1 MKLSIVIPATG
12 SQAEIDDTLV
22 SVLENRPTDCEILL
36 SHPVGYVDPYQ
47 LDDEVRLISS
57 SRSDSVSLLNAGIS
71 MAQGRI
77 IHTLCPGTRVRAGWC
92 KHATHV
98 FDDDASVAAVA
109 PSVYLSPAKRPVR
122 GVTYHVGA
130 GKRLVRHE
138 NQTVLAPVLAS
149 GFYLRRVMQF
159 MHGFDARFQA
169 WADIEL
175 GLRMASAKYRCVAD
189 ERLQIQVSPASFQQ
203 PLNGFRA
210 GQIRGSLFQRAKA
223 FGFASSQ
230 GLSLWS
236 EPFRNGWGTSM
247 FTGFVGRLVCP
258 PMELVREQGL
268 ESTTDEIASRQA
280 A

>member
-22 SVLENRPTDCEILL
+22 SVLESRPDDCEILL
-36 SHPVGYVDPYQ
+36 SHPVGYLDPYQ
-47 LDDEVRLISS
+47 LDDEVRLIAS

-71 MAQGRI
+71 MAQGHI

-92 KHATHV
+92 RHATHV
-98 FDDDASVAAVA
+98 FDHDASVAAVA

-138 NQTVLAPVLAS
+138 NQTVLAPLLAA
-149 GFYLRRVMQF
+149 GFYLRRAIQF
-159 MHGFDARFQA
+159 MHGFDARFQT

-175 GLRMASAKYRCVAD
+175 GLRMASAKYRCIAD
-189 ERLQIQVSPASFQQ
+189 ERLQIQVSPANFPQ

-210 GQIRGSLFQRAKA
+210 GQIRGSLFQQAKA

-230 GLSLWS
+230 GLSLLS
-236 EPFRNGWGTSM
+236 EPFRNGWGLSM
-247 FTGFVGRLVCP
+247 FTGFVGRLACP
-258 PMELVREQGL
+258 TMELIPEQAV
-268 ESTTDEIASRQA
+268 ESKTEDFPSRQA